1 MESQKKCLNCD
12 EVTTQNYCSNCGQ
25 RCNVP
30 KITFK
35 EIFADFLNSVFNLD
49 SPFLK
54 TITQLFT
61 KPKEVVIDY
70 INGKRKTYYSP
81 IRYLVVCLFIN
92 LLFGELVGFDPIE
105 NQKAINGSREINEG
119 ARQGYEI
126 GRFLAKYLNYFL
138 FLLPFCIA
146 MVSKIFFRKTISRVT
161 ERSVFGFYMSGQYIN
176 VTLLP
181 IALTLIHPTFMLLI
195 YPITIL
201 YLTYG
206 FYKVFYIRSKFIVLV
221 KSFFSSLLSILLY
234 YILAVILAYYI
245 MNIFN
250 LQA

>member
-92 LLFGELVGFDPIE
+92 LWWSTYDNIQVPTAKKIPIIQTEISMRLFAHGFTT
-105 NQKAINGSREINEG
+105 
-119 ARQGYEI
+119 Y
-126 GRFLAKYLNYFL
+126 
-138 FLLPFCIA
+138 
-146 MVSKIFFRKTISRVT
+146 
-161 ERSVFGFYMSGQYIN
+161 SV
-176 VTLLP
+176 
-181 IALTLIHPTFMLLI
+181 
-195 YPITIL
+195 
-201 YLTYG
+201 
-206 FYKVFYIRSKFIVLV
+206 
-221 KSFFSSLLSILLY
+221 
-234 YILAVILAYYI
+234 
-245 MNIFN
+245 
-250 LQA
+250 